1 MKASEHGTSSDSRRK
16 ILVFYS
22 AMDGIGGYPT
32 DFRILTV
39 AAGKLDDR
47 VIAVSSLVELF
58 RNARSQP
65 LLVHV
70 VGFNDPRA
78 LIAGLLMRVLRV
90 PYVVSTLGQETPFLL
105 RRGRRGIKYV
115 FSAIYDRF
123 VMAGALG
130 RHVFSSWE
138 LRQGL
143 RTPRHVLCLG
153 LPIHEGMGFPLSD
166 DRDGDAPEGQ
176 PVEFQFVGRKDIY
189 QKGLDL
195 LVDALAT
202 LEPRKDG
209 PPLARISGASV
220 DSDEIELRRRVSR
233 AGLSSC
239 VEITGPLA
247 RLERSRL
254 RFFVYPSR
262 FDGPPRP
269 VRAALA
275 AGIPVIV
282 TDESGM
288 SDDVIT
294 AGAGFVCGADKNSL
308 ARALASSRSLTEE
321 AYQKM
326 TSGAEQLAQSLEP
339 SALAP
344 RLVSWYLSVARSSSD
359 SLER

>member
-1 MKASEHGTSSDSRRK
+1 MSEHGENPHSRRE

-22 AMDGIGGYPT
+22 AMKGIGGYPT

-47 VIAVSSLVELF
+47 VIAVSSLVELL
-58 RNARSQP
+58 RTSRSQP
-65 LLVHV
+65 MLVHV

-90 PYVVSTLGQETPFLL
+90 PYVVSTLGQETPFLM
-105 RRGRRGIKYV
+105 RRRRRVVKYV
-115 FSAIYDRF
+115 SSEIYDRF

-143 RTPRHVLCLG
+143 RTPKHVLCLG
-153 LPIHEGMGFPLSD
+153 LPIHEGMGFPLS
-166 DRDGDAPEGQ
+166 GDCEGDAAPEGRL
-176 PVEFQFVGRKDIY
+176 VEFQFAGRKDIY

-202 LEPRKDG
+202 LQPREDG

-220 DSDEIELRRRVSR
+220 ISDEIELRRRVAR

-294 AGAGFVCGADKNSL
+294 AGAGLVCGADKNSL

-339 SALAP
+339 SALAE
-344 RLVSWYLSVARSSSD
+344 RLVSWYLSVAKSSSD
-359 SLER
+359 CLER